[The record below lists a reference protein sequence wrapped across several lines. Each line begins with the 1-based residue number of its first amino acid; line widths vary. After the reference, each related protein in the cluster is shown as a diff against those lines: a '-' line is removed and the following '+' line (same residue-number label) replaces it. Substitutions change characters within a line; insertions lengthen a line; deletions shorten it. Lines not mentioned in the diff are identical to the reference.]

1 MSGLQLL
8 KNMVANRAHMT
19 PLPTPDTTISKRTII
34 EEKPKHKK
42 LKEYFEALIE
52 RVCDENSS
60 GEE

>member
-1 MSGLQLL
+1 M